1 MIKIDACSL
10 IYLVKSDLLSL
21 AEDLYKEI
29 RITDSVYDE
38 VVVQGKRAGYPD
50 AAIAEAEVKRKQIK
64 IVHSK
69 SKKEPSLA
77 SLGRGESDTIAE
89 ARTEGCPA
97 LVDDSRAK
105 IVARKLNV
113 PFLSVDIM
121 LIEALARKKI
131 TMEDF
136 QKMARDLNSVANFRS
151 DKYADLLAIATIV
164 SRWKK

>member
-10 IYLVKSDLLSL
+10 IYLVKSDLLSVAL
-21 AEDLYKEI
+21 DLYKEI

-38 VVVQGKRAGYPD
+38 VIVRRKRAGHSD
-50 AAIAEAEVKRKQIK
+50 AAVAEAEVQRKKIK
-64 IVHSK
+64 VVPSK
-69 SKKEPSLA
+69 AKKEPSLA

-89 ARTEGCPA
+89 ARAEDCPA

-105 IVARKLNV
+105 VVARKLKV

-131 TMEDF
+131 TMDEF
-136 QKMARDLNSVANFRS
+136 QRMARDLNSVANFRS
-151 DKYADLLAIATIV
+151 DKYADLLAIANIV

>member
-1 MIKIDACSL
+1 MIKIDACSF

-21 AEDLYKEI
+21 ASELYKEI

-38 VVVQGKRAGYPD
+38 VIVQGKRAGHPD
-50 AAIAEAEVKRKQIK
+50 AAVAEAEVQRKKIK
-64 IVHSK
+64 IIHSK
-69 SKKEPSLA
+69 AKKEPSLA

-89 ARTEGCPA
+89 ARAEDCPA

-113 PFLSVDIM
+113 PILSVDIM

-131 TMEDF
+131 TMNEF
-136 QKMARDLNSVANFRS
+136 HKMARDLNSVANYRS
-151 DKYADLLAIATIV
+151 DKYADLLTIANIV

>member
-1 MIKIDACSL
+1 MIKIDSCSL

-21 AEDLYKEI
+21 AIELYEEV

-38 VVVQGKRAGYPD
+38 VIVQGKRAGYPD
-50 AAIAEAEVKRKQIK
+50 AAMAEAEVQRKKIK
-64 IVHSK
+64 IVRSK
-69 SKKEPSLA
+69 AKKEPSLA
-77 SLGRGESDTIAE
+77 SLGCGESDTIAE
-89 ARTEGCPA
+89 ARAESCPA

-105 IVARKLNV
+105 IVARKLKV

-131 TMEDF
+131 TMDEF
-136 QKMARDLNSVANFRS
+136 YKMARDLNSVANYRS
-151 DKYADLLAIATIV
+151 DKYADLLTIANIV